1 VGFDGL
7 LVGRR
12 TPSCVMR
19 ARRMQL
25 WEEKSGI
32 NNGLKEVDGYL
43 QLDFGS
49 FQVLLDLDESSHIRD
64 RLEKSVGRRI
74 SLIRTDIPGKELL
87 MIDL

>member
-1 VGFDGL
+1 MIF
-7 LVGRR
+7 LVGRG
-12 TPSCVMR
+12 PHKCVMK

-25 WEEKSGI
+25 WEENSGI
-32 NNGLKEVDGYL
+32 NSGLKEADGYL

-49 FQVLLDLDESSHIRD
+49 FQVLLNLDECTHLRD
-64 RLEKSVGRRI
+64 RLERSIGRRI